1 MSVGEWEFQKL
12 RTAAEL
18 DARPL
23 ALPPETAQKWCNFI
37 LFVPGRLP
45 DDCVL
50 RNGSVRREAPAGR
63 VGGHTAGRTPWS
75 ENNPSAYRYEVVG
88 AGRRLRIKQ
97 FLYDWA
103 FPALGHPSLWKSST
117 RATPIDEQ
125 HVLWF
130 GTDYMGN
137 TGASAR
143 IGRTM
148 VELSVLEGEFNDDD
162 ILGLYRSLDPAD
174 EGAASAIADTRFSAL
189 SYWARRPE
197 SPVISVPL
205 GLWRIRQ
212 SGLIRMSWLAD
223 GEADKL
229 GACTG
234 APSAGFAVSAS
245 TSYEHPFGHARRFS
259 TLDHLTK
266 GRIGWN
272 IVTSYLPNAAR
283 NFSCD
288 RMIPHDER
296 YDRADE
302 YLDVCYKLW
311 EASWEGDAVL
321 VDQARQIYA
330 DPAKVHEIDHV
341 GEYFSVRG
349 PHLAEPS
356 PQRTPVLYQA
366 GSSARGRAFAARH
379 AECIFLSGVVPETL
393 RRNVI
398 DIRCQAA
405 EFGRDPDDVKMLTS
419 LSIVV
424 AETEQEVR
432 RKIDEFE
439 RLQRVE
445 GMLAQY
451 CGSTGFDL
459 SRYARDEPVTY
470 QATDHGQ
477 GAAALFTKDMPRTQ
491 TAGQIIDS
499 MSKLGQT
506 TLFVAGTPERVADQ
520 IESWVDDIGIDGFN
534 LTQFISPGSFA
545 DFIELVVPELQRRG
559 RYRTEYLTGTFREQ
573 LFGKGANLLPEEHP
587 GGQFRTGKA

>member
-234 APSAGFAVSAS
+234 APSALAGLRLDSGAKETGEKDWTEAEVLYSGGSRRETELRLHLYRRSPTESAPERD
-245 TSYEHPFGHARRFS
+245 EHP
-259 TLDHLTK
+259 
-266 GRIGWN
+266 GR
-272 IVTSYLPNAAR
+272 
-283 NFSCD
+283 
-288 RMIPHDER
+288 
-296 YDRADE
+296 
-302 YLDVCYKLW
+302 
-311 EASWEGDAVL
+311 
-321 VDQARQIYA
+321 
-330 DPAKVHEIDHV
+330 
-341 GEYFSVRG
+341 
-349 PHLAEPS
+349 
-356 PQRTPVLYQA
+356 
-366 GSSARGRAFAARH
+366 
-379 AECIFLSGVVPETL
+379 
-393 RRNVI
+393 
-398 DIRCQAA
+398 
-405 EFGRDPDDVKMLTS
+405 
-419 LSIVV
+419 
-424 AETEQEVR
+424 
-432 RKIDEFE
+432 FE
-439 RLQRVE
+439 RLTVGGRPVHLAWIDQRYGPFDALME
-445 GMLAQY
+445 GPSGALRLRLLS
-451 CGSTGFDL
+451 GTGVGCNREWFI
-459 SRYARDEPVTY
+459 
-470 QATDHGQ
+470 
-477 GAAALFTKDMPRTQ
+477 AALEELSTQ
-491 TAGQIIDS
+491 
-499 MSKLGQT
+499 
-506 TLFVAGTPERVADQ
+506 
-520 IESWVDDIGIDGFN
+520 DG
-534 LTQFISPGSFA
+534 
-545 DFIELVVPELQRRG
+545 
-559 RYRTEYLTGTFREQ
+559 
-573 LFGKGANLLPEEHP
+573 LL
-587 GGQFRTGKA
+587 